1 MANTADF
8 LNCFLNGSPCIPDSY
23 QDASVFIFQWL
34 AHSIKKGKMNV
45 IESKRNWE
53 YPMLNLGL
61 KIRILILVFC
71 VLYPKGCK
79 LAKFNDFIPDVV

>member
-45 IESKRNWE
+45 IE
-53 YPMLNLGL
+53 
-61 KIRILILVFC
+61 
-71 VLYPKGCK
+71 
-79 LAKFNDFIPDVV
+79 